1 MAWAHLEIRRMKEI
15 KTKMKGLLIKSFK
28 PSFNHVVVSPVD
40 VDVLADSKFKERNII
55 MKYLDPKI
63 TPMRVIYVGTSVRT
77 CEPGDIVLVNIMRH
91 FRGEGEQAH
100 IELPALEIGGVE
112 CLIVTEGDLYGV
124 AEAEILETEITS
136 QNNLA
141 TAAQQHTSKIIVPDK
156 RIIL

>member
-1 MAWAHLEIRRMKEI
+1 
-15 KTKMKGLLIKSFK
+15 MKGLLIKSFK

-40 VDVLADSKFKERNII
+40 VDVLADSKFKDSKIL

-63 TPMRVIYVGTSVRT
+63 TPMRVVYVGTSVRT

-112 CLIVTEGDLYGV
+112 CLIVSEGDLYGV
-124 AEAEILETEITS
+124 ADAEILEVEIT
-136 QNNLA
+136 
-141 TAAQQHTSKIIVPDK
+141 AQEEKKSSLILPKNEIIIP
-156 RIIL
+156 

>member
-1 MAWAHLEIRRMKEI
+1 MHLEIRRMKEI

-63 TPMRVIYVGTSVRT
+63 TPMRVVYVGTSVRT

-136 QNNLA
+136 QNELA

>member
-1 MAWAHLEIRRMKEI
+1 
-15 KTKMKGLLIKSFK
+15 MKGLLIKSFK

-77 CEPGDIVLVNIMRH
+77 CEPGDIVLVNVMRH

-124 AEAEILETEITS
+124 AESEILETEITS

>member
-1 MAWAHLEIRRMKEI
+1 
-15 KTKMKGLLIKSFK
+15 MKGLLIKSFK

-63 TPMRVIYVGTSVRT
+63 TPMRVVYVGTSVRT

-112 CLIVTEGDLYGV
+112 CLIVSEGDLYGV
-124 AEAEILETEITS
+124 AESEILETEITS

>member
-1 MAWAHLEIRRMKEI
+1 MKEI

-63 TPMRVIYVGTSVRT
+63 TPMRVVYVGTSVRT

-112 CLIVTEGDLYGV
+112 CLIVSEGDLYGV
-124 AEAEILETEITS
+124 ADAEIQEVEIT
-136 QNNLA
+136 
-141 TAAQQHTSKIIVPDK
+141 AQEEKKSSLILPKNEIIIP
-156 RIIL
+156 

>member
-1 MAWAHLEIRRMKEI
+1 MKEI

-40 VDVLADSKFKERNII
+40 VDILADSKFKDSKIL

-63 TPMRVIYVGTSVRT
+63 TPMRVVYVGASVRT
-77 CEPGDIVLVNIMRH
+77 CQPGDIVLVNIMRH

-112 CLIVTEGDLYGV
+112 CLIVSEGDLYGV
-124 AEAEILETEITS
+124 ADAEILEVEIT
-136 QNNLA
+136 
-141 TAAQQHTSKIIVPDK
+141 AQEEKKSSLILPKNEIIMP
-156 RIIL
+156 

>member
-1 MAWAHLEIRRMKEI
+1 
-15 KTKMKGLLIKSFK
+15 MKGLLIKSFK

-40 VDVLADSKFKERNII
+40 VDVLADSKFKDSKIL

-63 TPMRVIYVGTSVRT
+63 TPMRVVYVGTSVRT

-112 CLIVTEGDLYGV
+112 CLIVSEGDLYGV
-124 AEAEILETEITS
+124 ADAEIQEVEIT
-136 QNNLA
+136 
-141 TAAQQHTSKIIVPDK
+141 AQEEKKSSLILPKNEIIMP
-156 RIIL
+156 

>member
-63 TPMRVIYVGTSVRT
+63 TPMRVVYVGTSVRT

-136 QNNLA
+136 QNELA

>member
-1 MAWAHLEIRRMKEI
+1 
-15 KTKMKGLLIKSFK
+15 MKGLLIKSFK

-63 TPMRVIYVGTSVRT
+63 TPMRVVYVGTSVRT

-91 FRGEGEQAH
+91 FRGEGEQAY

-112 CLIVTEGDLYGV
+112 CLIVSEGDLYGV
-124 AEAEILETEITS
+124 AESEVLETEISS
-136 QNNLA
+136 QNELA

>member
-1 MAWAHLEIRRMKEI
+1 
-15 KTKMKGLLIKSFK
+15 
-28 PSFNHVVVSPVD
+28 
-40 VDVLADSKFKERNII
+40 

-63 TPMRVIYVGTSVRT
+63 TPMRVVYVGTSVRT

-100 IELPALEIGGVE
+100 IELPTLEIGGVE

-124 AEAEILETEITS
+124 AEAEILEAEITS
-136 QNNLA
+136 QNELA

>member
-1 MAWAHLEIRRMKEI
+1 MKEI

-40 VDVLADSKFKERNII
+40 VDVLADSKFKDSKIL

-63 TPMRVIYVGTSVRT
+63 TPMRVVYVGTSVRT
-77 CEPGDIVLVNIMRH
+77 CQSGDIVLVNIMRY

-112 CLIVTEGDLYGV
+112 CLIVSEGDLYGV
-124 AEAEILETEITS
+124 ADAEILEVEIT
-136 QNNLA
+136 
-141 TAAQQHTSKIIVPDK
+141 AQEEKKSSLILPKNEIIIP
-156 RIIL
+156 

>member
-1 MAWAHLEIRRMKEI
+1 
-15 KTKMKGLLIKSFK
+15 MKGLLIKSFK

-63 TPMRVIYVGTSVRT
+63 TPMRVVYVGTSVRT

-112 CLIVTEGDLYGV
+112 CLIVSEGDLYGV
-124 AEAEILETEITS
+124 ADAEIQEVEIT
-136 QNNLA
+136 
-141 TAAQQHTSKIIVPDK
+141 AQEEKKSSLILPKNEIIIP
-156 RIIL
+156 

>member
-63 TPMRVIYVGTSVRT
+63 TPMRVVYVGTSVRT

-124 AEAEILETEITS
+124 AEAEILETEISS
-136 QNNLA
+136 QGNLA
-141 TAAQQHTSKIIVPDK
+141 TAAQQHDSKIIVPDK

>member
-1 MAWAHLEIRRMKEI
+1 
-15 KTKMKGLLIKSFK
+15 MKGLLIKSFK

-63 TPMRVIYVGTSVRT
+63 TPMRVVYVGTSVRT

-112 CLIVTEGDLYGV
+112 CLIVSEGDLYGV
-124 AEAEILETEITS
+124 AESEIQEVEITAQEEKKS
-136 QNNLA
+136 NLILP
-141 TAAQQHTSKIIVPDK
+141 KK
-156 RIIL
+156 EIIL

>member
-1 MAWAHLEIRRMKEI
+1 
-15 KTKMKGLLIKSFK
+15 
-28 PSFNHVVVSPVD
+28 
-40 VDVLADSKFKERNII
+40 

-63 TPMRVIYVGTSVRT
+63 TPMRVVYVGTSVRT

-112 CLIVTEGDLYGV
+112 CLIVSEGDLYGV
-124 AEAEILETEITS
+124 AESEILETEITS

>member
-1 MAWAHLEIRRMKEI
+1 
-15 KTKMKGLLIKSFK
+15 MKGLLIKSFK

-63 TPMRVIYVGTSVRT
+63 TPMRVVYVGTSVRT

-100 IELPALEIGGVE
+100 IELPSLEIGGVE

-136 QNNLA
+136 QNELA
-141 TAAQQHTSKIIVPDK
+141 TVAQQHTSKIIVPDK

>member
-1 MAWAHLEIRRMKEI
+1 
-15 KTKMKGLLIKSFK
+15 MKGLLIKSFK

-63 TPMRVIYVGTSVRT
+63 TPMRVVYVGTSVRT

-136 QNNLA
+136 QNELA
-141 TAAQQHTSKIIVPDK
+141 TVAQQHTSKIIVPDK

>member
-1 MAWAHLEIRRMKEI
+1 MKEI

-40 VDVLADSKFKERNII
+40 VDVLADSKFKDSKIL

-63 TPMRVIYVGTSVRT
+63 TPMRVVYVGASVRT
-77 CEPGDIVLVNIMRH
+77 CQPGDIVLVNIMRH

-112 CLIVTEGDLYGV
+112 CLIVSEGDLYGV
-124 AEAEILETEITS
+124 ADAEILEVEIT
-136 QNNLA
+136 
-141 TAAQQHTSKIIVPDK
+141 AQEEKKSSLILPKNEIIMP
-156 RIIL
+156 

>member
-1 MAWAHLEIRRMKEI
+1 
-15 KTKMKGLLIKSFK
+15 MKGLLIKSFK
-28 PSFNHVVVSPVD
+28 PSFNHVVASTVNVD
-40 VDVLADSKFKERNII
+40 ILADSKFKERNII

-63 TPMRVIYVGTSVRT
+63 TPMRVVYVGTSVRT
-77 CEPGDIVLVNIMRH
+77 CKPGDIVLVNIMRY

-124 AEAEILETEITS
+124 AEAEILETEIIS
-136 QNNLA
+136 QNELA
-141 TAAQQHTSKIIVPDK
+141 TADQQRTSKIIVPDK

>member
-1 MAWAHLEIRRMKEI
+1 MKEI

-40 VDVLADSKFKERNII
+40 VDVLADSKFKDSKIL

-112 CLIVTEGDLYGV
+112 CLIVSEGDLYGV
-124 AEAEILETEITS
+124 ADAEILETEITS
-136 QNNLA
+136 QKNLA

>member
-1 MAWAHLEIRRMKEI
+1 
-15 KTKMKGLLIKSFK
+15 
-28 PSFNHVVVSPVD
+28 
-40 VDVLADSKFKERNII
+40 

-63 TPMRVIYVGTSVRT
+63 TPMRVVYVGTSVRT

-91 FRGEGEQAH
+91 FRGEGEHAH

-136 QNNLA
+136 QNELA

>member
-63 TPMRVIYVGTSVRT
+63 TPMRVVYVGTSVRT
-77 CEPGDIVLVNIMRH
+77 CEPGDIVLVNIMRR

-112 CLIVTEGDLYGV
+112 CLIVTEGDIYGV

-136 QNNLA
+136 QNELA
-141 TAAQQHTSKIIVPDK
+141 TTAQQHTSKIIVPDK

>member
-1 MAWAHLEIRRMKEI
+1 MKEI

-40 VDVLADSKFKERNII
+40 VDVLADSKFKDSKIL

-63 TPMRVIYVGTSVRT
+63 TPMRVVYVGASVRT

-112 CLIVTEGDLYGV
+112 CLIVSEGDLYGV
-124 AEAEILETEITS
+124 ADAEIQEVEIT
-136 QNNLA
+136 
-141 TAAQQHTSKIIVPDK
+141 AQEEKKSSLILPKNEIIIP
-156 RIIL
+156 

>member
-1 MAWAHLEIRRMKEI
+1 
-15 KTKMKGLLIKSFK
+15 MKGLLIKSFK

-40 VDVLADSKFKERNII
+40 VDVLADSKFKDSKIL

-91 FRGEGEQAH
+91 FRGEGEQAR

-112 CLIVTEGDLYGV
+112 CLIVSEGDLYGV
-124 AEAEILETEITS
+124 ADAEILEVDV
-136 QNNLA
+136 
-141 TAAQQHTSKIIVPDK
+141 AAQDEKKSSLILPKNEIIMP
-156 RIIL
+156 